1 MWESSWVGDMLRRL
15 AVISPF
21 KSRLPES
28 VKKGRTAWRL
38 QAVQF
43 QLVVERLAV
52 HTQQLGRL
60 AFVAAGGLQG
70 LQDALLLGVL
80 VVQLQAGGGCWCLE

>member
-1 MWESSWVGDMLRRL
+1 MWEFFGVGDMLRRL

-21 KSRLPES
+21 KSRLPDF
-28 VKKGRTAWRL
+28 VKKGGTAWRL
-38 QAVQF
+38 QAVQL

-52 HTQQLGRL
+52 YTQQLGCL
-60 AFVAAGGLQG
+60 AFVAAGGFQG

-80 VVQLQAGGGCWCLE
+80 VVQLQAGGGYWCLE

>member
-1 MWESSWVGDMLRRL
+1 MVG
-15 AVISPF
+15 
-21 KSRLPES
+21 
-28 VKKGRTAWRL
+28 L
-38 QAVQF
+38 QAVQL

-52 HTQQLGRL
+52 HTQQLGSL